1 MKSPKA
7 AVIKPSGLTKI
18 LLLFFFSLVYNGLS
32 AQISST
38 GKVFYMSFMEMEAR
52 SGGYPDSLLIY
63 ITSEKNTTVVLD
75 NPRLVGSAVTL
86 NITAGVVNRR
96 AVDPQFYYPQGS
108 EFNASDLNSKRG
120 LRIVAKDPVNVYCM
134 NLEQN
139 RSDGTFVM
147 PYESIPQAPQFYVTA
162 FTPTQRSGTFGTGP
176 YMPSQATIIAMD
188 NNVTVEIVP
197 TVRTKGGKTAN
208 TAFTVSM
215 SRGQVYQL
223 QSDGADG
230 STTDPQSASGDLTG
244 TRIRVIN
251 GCGKIN
257 VFCGMRSVKIPN
269 NSCGVAVDHI
279 YTQLF
284 PTSVLGTKHVVM
296 PFKDQTKG
304 YVLRV
309 LATKPNTRISVDGTY
324 IGSTRAAG
332 KYYYLDVTSSVARCI
347 TSDSPV
353 YVVQYMKNGGSCAGT
368 SGNVGDPAILIM
380 PDQSQKLLKTV
391 IGTATTNNMNKHY
404 ANVLVATSAKKF
416 VKLNGSF
423 VAPTAFTDVPCAG
436 HSYAQL
442 NLANPSSNTLEC
454 DSGLI
459 VVAYGVGQYE
469 SYSYCSGAL
478 FENLE
483 YDIKI
488 SRTSKCPKTPVNIEA
503 MIPKTVKP
511 LAIIWDFG
519 DNTPRDTGMKVTH
532 EFMKTGAFYITMK
545 VVVKVPCGSNDTFTR
560 SKIIDILPGPTI
572 NFPDTIIKCG
582 NARINEVFDAGAS
595 VKFLYKWQDSS
606 ANRFYTATNTGKVWV
621 RVRDTSTN
629 CIAKDSTVI
638 TRATQID
645 AKLNYDT
652 ALNCINVNRYVL
664 SDNTNYFGDSRKSV
678 LWKLAN
684 PYLPGDTTRL
694 IDLTFRKTFD
704 TIGQYYLEYIVYTRK
719 GCSDTVKTVLNVNGM
734 PTAKLWSSKTFYC
747 QNANT
752 NLIDSSFGD
761 GGIGKTYWNYGDGN
775 ADTVTN
781 RFGLHQYSNYDT
793 FSVNMITETIH
804 GCRDT
809 LDSAFVVHP
818 VPISKISKTTN
829 NQCFKQNS
837 FDFSDNSNPLPYG
850 TYNRYWRYNGT
861 SSSGVSSLSAV
872 NFKDTGFW
880 TVTRIDTSEYGCMDS
895 VKTTVYVAPEP
906 RARIAVIDSN
916 KCFNQHFFN
925 LDDRSVIGSG
935 TVATRKWSFSDGSNS
950 TSKTISNKKFVAW
963 GVYTTKLVVT
973 SGLGCKDSI
982 TRLLGVSPSPNSSF
996 TANKNIQCLTGNS
1009 FSFIPDNILSVPGI
1023 TVSHKWDFGDN
1034 ATSTAQSPVYSYA
1047 DTGSYKVTYI
1057 QSTNIGC
1064 SDTTIKNVRV
1074 EPTPRPSFT
1083 NSPDSTCLGK
1093 AKFDFTNTTVF
1104 NGILSYNW
1112 SLGDGSKATT
1122 QNVVQKDY
1130 TSAGTYII
1138 KLVAT
1143 STAGC
1148 KDSVIRLVKV
1158 FPIPQANFSINDD
1171 LQCLS
1176 GNNFV
1181 FTENSNTN
1189 GATGVTYNWTL
1200 TPGGT
1205 FTGKN
1210 YPNQIFT
1217 DTGNY
1222 SLKLDVL
1229 SDRGCG
1235 SSITKTMYVAETPYA
1250 DINFDQDA
1258 CQGELVNF
1266 TSNTI
1271 INKGTITA
1279 YNWNFGDGSSA
1290 TVANPSKTYNS
1301 SGGFN
1306 VSLTVTSSNG
1316 CTATS
1321 TALPMTVFAKPVANF
1336 TSEYLLSR
1344 GMETDW
1350 KFVFTGSNASAY
1362 DWRFEDGQNSN
1373 AGGPLF
1379 LTFNDTGNFL
1389 VKLIVTSPDFCVD
1402 STSKF
1407 IYLKPELLFW
1417 LPTSFSPNNDGLNE
1431 TFGPNTTFG
1440 LSKYNMQIYDRWGGL
1455 LFTTNDPAKNW
1466 NGTDASGRP
1475 LPEGVYAY
1483 AINFRYIDGKLFVYK
1498 GSVTIIR

>member
-1 MKSPKA
+1 MKSPKTL
-7 AVIKPSGLTKI
+7 VMKRGRLNKI
-18 LLLFFFSLVYNGLS
+18 IIFFSLLLTFNGLRS
-32 AQISST
+32 QISST

-52 SGGYPDSLLIY
+52 SGGFPDSLLIY
-63 ITSEKNTTVVLD
+63 ITAEKSTTVVLD
-75 NPRLVGSAVTL
+75 NPRLAGSAQTL
-86 NITAGVVNRR
+86 TINAGVVNRR

-108 EFNASDLNSKRG
+108 EFPASDLNSRRG

-147 PYESIPQAPQFYVTA
+147 PYESIPQAPEFYVTA
-162 FTPTQRSGTFGTGP
+162 FTPTQRTSSF
-176 YMPSQATIIAMD
+176 MPSEFVIIGMD
-188 NNVTVEIVP
+188 NNVNVEITP
-197 TVRTKGGKTAN
+197 TVRTRGGKAAGVPFNVTL
-208 TAFTVSM
+208 
-215 SRGQVYQL
+215 SRGQVYQV
-223 QSDGADG
+223 QSNTADG
-230 STTDPQSASGDLTG
+230 DVNNPQSASGDLTG
-244 TRIRVIN
+244 TRIRVVN

-269 NSCGVAVDHI
+269 NSCGIAVDHI

-296 PFKDQTKG
+296 PFKDQTRG
-304 YVLRV
+304 YVVRV

-332 KYYYLDVTSSVARCI
+332 AYYYLDQTTSVARCI

-353 YVVQYMKNGGSCAGT
+353 YVVQYMKNGGTCAGT
-368 SGNVGDPAILIM
+368 TGNLGDPAILIM
-380 PDQSQKLLKTV
+380 PDQSQKLLKTI
-391 IGTATTNNMNKHY
+391 IGTATTNNMNRHF
-404 ANVLVATSAKKF
+404 ANVLVATNAKRF

-423 VAPTAFTDVPCAG
+423 VPAASFTDVPCAG

-442 NLANPSSNTLEC
+442 NLGNPSSNVLEC

-483 YDIKI
+483 YDLKFT
-488 SRTSKCPKTPVNIEA
+488 RTSKCPKTPVKIDA
-503 MIPKTVKP
+503 VIPKTVKP
-511 LAIIWDFG
+511 LGIIWDFG
-519 DNTPRDTGMKVTH
+519 DNTPNDTGKSVTH
-532 EFMKTGAFYITMK
+532 SFLKTGAFYVTMK
-545 VVVKVPCGSNDTFTR
+545 VIVKVPCGSNDTFTR

-582 NARINEVFDAGAS
+582 NARINEIFDAGSS

-606 ANRFYTATNTGKVWV
+606 NKRFYTATNTGKVWV

-629 CIAKDSTVI
+629 CVARDSTVI
-638 TRATQID
+638 VRAAQID
-645 AKLNYDT
+645 ARVNYDT

-664 SDNTNYFGDSRKSV
+664 SDNTNYAGDSRKSV

-684 PYLPGDTTRL
+684 PYKPGDTTRL
-694 IDLTFRKTFD
+694 IDLVFRKTFD
-704 TIGQYYLEYIVYTRK
+704 TIGQYYLEYIVYTKK

-734 PTAKLWSSKTFYC
+734 PTAKLWSSKQFYC
-747 QNANT
+747 QNST
-752 NLIDSSFGD
+752 TDLIDSSFGD
-761 GGIGKTYWNYGDGN
+761 GGIGKTFWTYGDGSN
-775 ADTVTN
+775 DTVIN
-781 RFGLHQYSNYDT
+781 RLGRHRYTVFDT
-793 FSVNMITETIH
+793 FNVNMITQTIH

-818 VPISKISKTTN
+818 MPVSKITKTTN

-861 SSSGVSSLSAV
+861 STSGVSSLTAV
-872 NFKDTGFW
+872 KFKDTGVW
-880 TVTRIDTSEYGCMDS
+880 TVTRIDTSNFGCMDS

-906 RARIAVIDSN
+906 RARLVVTDSN
-916 KCFNQHFFN
+916 KCFSEHFFN

-935 TVATRKWSFSDGSNS
+935 NIASRKWSFSDGSSS
-950 TSKTISNKKFVAW
+950 TSKTLNNKKFAAW
-963 GVYTTKLVVT
+963 GAYTAKLVVT

-982 TRLLGVSPSPNSSF
+982 NRLLAVSPSPSASF
-996 TANKNIQCLTGNS
+996 SVNNITQCLIGNS
-1009 FSFIPDNILSVPGI
+1009 FSFSPDNILNVPGI
-1023 TVSHKWDFGDN
+1023 TVSHLWDFGDN
-1034 ATSTAQSPVYSYA
+1034 STSTALNPVYSYA
-1047 DTGSYKVTYI
+1047 DTGNYKVTYI
-1057 QSTNIGC
+1057 VSTNLAC
-1064 SDTTIKNVRV
+1064 RDTLVRSVRV
-1074 EPTPRPSFT
+1074 ESTPKATFVS
-1083 NSPDSTCLGK
+1083 SPDSTCLGK
-1093 AKFDFTNTTVF
+1093 AKFDFTNTTGF
-1104 NGILSYNW
+1104 TGSFTSNW
-1112 SLGDGSKATT
+1112 FLGDGSKATT
-1122 QNVVQKDY
+1122 RDVVQKDY
-1130 TSAGTYII
+1130 LSAGDYNVKLIVTSA
-1138 KLVAT
+1138 V
-1143 STAGC
+1143 GC
-1148 KDSVIRLVKV
+1148 KDSTTKKVKV
-1158 FPIPQANFSINDD
+1158 FPIPQASFTINDD
-1171 LQCLS
+1171 IQCLS
-1176 GNNFV
+1176 GNNFII
-1181 FTENSNTN
+1181 TDNSNTN

-1235 SSITKTMYVAETPYA
+1235 SSITKPMYVAETPYV
-1250 DINFDQDA
+1250 DINFVADA
-1258 CQGELVNF
+1258 CQGETVNF
-1266 TSNTI
+1266 TSSTL
-1271 INKGTITA
+1271 INKGTISG
-1279 YNWNFGDGSSA
+1279 YNWNFGDGTNSS
-1290 TVANPSKTYNS
+1290 VANPTKVFNS
-1301 SGGFN
+1301 SGSFN

-1316 CTATS
+1316 CTGTS
-1321 TALPMTVFAKPVANF
+1321 SAKPMNVFAKPVANF
-1336 TSEYLLSR
+1336 STDYLLSR

-1350 KFVFTGSNASAY
+1350 KFVFTGSNAAAY
-1362 DWRFEDGQNSN
+1362 DWRFDDGQNSN
-1373 AGGPLF
+1373 SGGPLF
-1379 LTFNDTGNFL
+1379 LTFNDTGNFR

-1402 STSKF
+1402 SISKF
-1407 IYLKPELLFW
+1407 IFLKPELLFW

-1440 LSKYNMQIYDRWGGL
+1440 LSKYNMKIYDRWGGL
-1455 LFTTNDPAKNW
+1455 LFTTNDPAKSW
-1466 NGTDASGRP
+1466 NGKDAKGDM

-1498 GSVTIIR
+1498 GTVTIIR